1 MLSNVSRHHVTGSL
15 LRSLRHH
22 LKTLQN
28 PTAAAAIGGPP
39 QGGGLFRRFFSNPS
53 SSSSTRGGGA
63 AEGWATE
70 EVVEYLDEGGEVIC
84 SGKGF
89 VRPVNPGK
97 DSHFLVGDRPTPLS
111 DGAAVAKILEVVRRW
126 RWGPDMESN
135 LSRLQF
141 VPSPLQL
148 SRAISHLLRSSP
160 SSSSSSSDTEAA
172 LGLLRWARRQPWY
185 APDDGS
191 YSLLLDRLNSAGD
204 FDGVQAL
211 FDDLMAEGGGG
222 AASFSGAGNRA
233 VQYLARAGRLEVS
246 FHCFKNLLAGGAA
259 VETQTFNALIT
270 LFLSKGLPYKAFEIY
285 ESMAESS
292 CALDGATYN
301 LLVPALA
308 RSGRL
313 DAALK
318 LYNDM
323 KTSAAAGLR
332 PSLQTFSSL
341 VDSLGKSGRLE
352 LALQVYCDMQA
363 DGHRPSAATFGS
375 MIESFVK
382 AGKLDAAVKLWE
394 EMKTMG
400 FRPNFA
406 LFTAMVEAH
415 ARSGRLDG
423 AAALFAEMEKA
434 GFLPTPATYAS
445 LIETHAAAGEVDAA
459 MKLYTSMAGAG
470 MRPGLNTY
478 SALLSALSSKKLP
491 DMAGKILLEMKAAGF
506 PADVAAS
513 DVLMGF
519 IRGGTTEL
527 ALRWL
532 HFMGSA
538 GVRTNNFIVRQ
549 LFESCMRAGL
559 YSAARPLLE
568 AYVGGAAKVDLIL
581 YTSILA
587 HLVRCR
593 EEGDER
599 RLMGILAATGH
610 PAHRFLCELFSGPE
624 RRGKPVL
631 ALVREFFHGLDMELE
646 EGAARYFVN
655 VLLNYLVLMGQMN
668 RARCV
673 WKVAYESKLFP
684 KAIVFDQHIAWSLDV
699 RSLSVGAALAA
710 VAHTLHR
717 FRKRMLYYGV
727 VPRRIKLVTGPSL
740 RMAVAAALAA
750 LESPFEVGRVVLRA
764 PGEAVLDWF
773 KRPIVQQFLVNEIP
787 SKADVLLHR
796 LDVLFPSSSPEI
808 RSTLSPPP
816 SQRRPSAVKNSS
828 F

>member
-1 MLSNVSRHHVTGSL
+1 MLPYVSRHPLTGSL

-22 LKTLQN
+22 LKPAQN
-28 PTAAAAIGGPP
+28 TNAPIAGSL
-39 QGGGLFRRFFSNPS
+39 QGGGLFRRSFSGPS
-53 SSSSTRGGGA
+53 SSSSGGGGG
-63 AEGWATE
+63 AEGWAAE
-70 EVVEYLDEGGEVIC
+70 EVVEYLNEGGEVIC

-89 VRPVNPGK
+89 IRPVNPGK

-148 SRAISHLLRSSP
+148 SRAISHLLRSGG
-160 SSSSSSSDTEAA
+160 A
-172 LGLLRWARRQPWY
+172 GLLRWARRQPWY

-191 YSLLLDRLNSAGD
+191 YSLLLDRLNSSGD

-211 FDDLMAEGGGG
+211 FDDLMAESGGG

-233 VQYLARAGRLEVS
+233 IQYLARAGRLEVS

-285 ESMAESS
+285 ESMGESS
-292 CALDGATYN
+292 AALDGATYN

-318 LYNDM
+318 LYHEM
-323 KTSAAAGLR
+323 KTGGGAGLR

-394 EMKTMG
+394 EMKTTG

-415 ARSGRLDG
+415 ARSGRLGG

-470 MRPGLNTY
+470 MRPGLSTY
-478 SALLSALSSKKLP
+478 SALLSLLSSKKLP

-527 ALRWL
+527 ALQWL
-532 HFMGSA
+532 QFMGSA
-538 GVRTNNFIVRQ
+538 GVRTNNFI
-549 LFESCMRAGL
+549 
-559 YSAARPLLE
+559 
-568 AYVGGAAKVDLIL
+568 VDLIL

-587 HLVRCR
+587 HLVRCK

-599 RLMGILAATGH
+599 RLMGILATTGH
-610 PAHRFLCELFSGPE
+610 PAHHFLCELFSGPE

-710 VAHTLHR
+710 TAHTLHR

-740 RMAVAAALAA
+740 RMAVAATLAA

-764 PGEAVLDWF
+764 PGELVLDWF

-808 RSTLSPPP
+808 RSTISPPKK
-816 SQRRPSAVKNSS
+816 RPSSSSSMKNSS